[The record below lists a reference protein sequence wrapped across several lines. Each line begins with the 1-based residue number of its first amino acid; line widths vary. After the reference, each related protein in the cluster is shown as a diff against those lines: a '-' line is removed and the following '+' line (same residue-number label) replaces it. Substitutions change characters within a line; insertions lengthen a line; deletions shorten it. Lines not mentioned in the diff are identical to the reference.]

1 MGTVAAKIKVMPET
15 SEIDIEELEKNIE
28 SAIPD
33 GAELKGIERQP
44 SAFGLVALYP
54 TVLIPDGEGGTDR
67 IEEALSKVEGVG
79 SVAVEAVGL
88 I

>member
-28 SAIPD
+28 SAIPK
-33 GAELKGIERQP
+33 GTELKGIERQP
-44 SAFGLVALYP
+44 IAFGLVALYP
-54 TVLIPDGEGGTDR
+54 TVLIPDGEGGTDGV
-67 IEEALSKVEGVG
+67 EEALSKVEGVG

>member
-1 MGTVAAKIKVMPET
+1 MGTVAAKIKIMPET

-28 SAIPD
+28 SAIPK
-33 GAELKGIERQP
+33 GTELKGIERQP
-44 SAFGLVALYP
+44 IAFGLVALYP
-54 TVLIPDGEGGTDR
+54 TVLIPDGEGGPDR
-67 IEEALSKVEGVG
+67 SEEALSKGEGVG

>member
-28 SAIPD
+28 SAIPN
-33 GAELKGIERQP
+33 GVELKGIERQP
-44 SAFGLVALYP
+44 IAFGLVALYP
-54 TVLIPDGEGGTDR
+54 TVLIPDGEGGTDV
-67 IEEALSKVEGVG
+67 IEEAISKVEGVG